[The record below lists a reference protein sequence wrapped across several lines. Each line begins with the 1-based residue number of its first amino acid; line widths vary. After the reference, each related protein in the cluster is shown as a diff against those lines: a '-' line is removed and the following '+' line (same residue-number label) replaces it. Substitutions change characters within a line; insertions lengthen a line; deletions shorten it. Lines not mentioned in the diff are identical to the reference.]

1 MRTETDFLGDKQ
13 IPSDA
18 LYGIHSIRAR
28 ENFPDTT
35 PFFIE
40 WYKAVGLV
48 KLAVYETYKLF
59 KTAVASENLPVSF
72 RWMDDAK
79 LESLIHTAREI
90 SNGEHF
96 EHFIVPAIQ
105 GGAGTSI
112 NLNINEIICNRALQ
126 KLAKPFGTYE
136 YIDPFEDANV
146 FQSTNDVIPTALKV
160 AVMFLLNDLESS
172 INALREKVEEKEK
185 EYRNDL
191 RIGYTQMQEAVPSSF
206 GRLFG
211 NYSEALS
218 RDWWRISKCFER
230 IKVVNLGGGA
240 IGTGIAIPRFYIM
253 EVVHQLQK
261 ITRLPVTR
269 GENLQDTTSNL
280 DALVEVHAILK
291 ANAVNLEKMVNDIRL
306 LSSDITSREI
316 IIPQKQVGSTIMPG
330 KVNPVVPEFVVSA
343 AHKVY
348 ANDQVITSLCAQGCL
363 DLNAYIPVIGHC
375 MIDSLK
381 LLIAC
386 QHSLSNHLYSQLDL
400 NTGTAVEKLY
410 RSASITTALIPN
422 IGYNRAAELAREM
435 KSSKSDIFEANKKL
449 KLVSEEQLKSA
460 LLPDNLL
467 KLGFSIKEP

>member
-1 MRTETDFLGDKQ
+1 
-13 IPSDA
+13 
-18 LYGIHSIRAR
+18 
-28 ENFPDTT
+28 
-35 PFFIE
+35 
-40 WYKAVGLV
+40 
-48 KLAVYETYKLF
+48 
-59 KTAVASENLPVSF
+59 
-72 RWMDDAK
+72 
-79 LESLIHTAREI
+79 
-90 SNGEHF
+90 
-96 EHFIVPAIQ
+96 
-105 GGAGTSI
+105 
-112 NLNINEIICNRALQ
+112 
-126 KLAKPFGTYE
+126 
-136 YIDPFEDANV
+136 
-146 FQSTNDVIPTALKV
+146 
-160 AVMFLLNDLESS
+160 MFLLNDLESS